1 MNFEYKMVIMG
12 VLLFAVG
19 VPLILKL
26 VLPNSVVRSVG
37 INLVMAGLTIVVTAL
52 VVPRLIPDYSE
63 SAGMLIIGT
72 IEIFVIVI
80 MLTRILWQVFRL

>member
-1 MNFEYKMVIMG
+1 
-12 VLLFAVG
+12 
-19 VPLILKL
+19 
-26 VLPNSVVRSVG
+26 
-37 INLVMAGLTIVVTAL
+37 MAGLAIVVTAL

-63 SAGMLIIGT
+63 GARMLIIGT